1 MEKTRQCES
10 WPSELERLAAKARQA
25 PSPELDVSS
34 HVIAALRRQEI
45 PSVDRPL
52 AWLAAFSGAGAVA
65 AAVYIFSLV
74 DAVTDPF
81 AQWFQIGTMMIF

>member
-1 MEKTRQCES
+1 MEKARQGDS

-25 PSPELDVSS
+25 PSPELDVSGR
-34 HVIAALRRQEI
+34 VIAALRRQEM
-45 PSVDRPL
+45 PSVDQPL
-52 AWLAAFSGAGAVA
+52 AWFAAFSGAGAIA
-65 AAVYIFSLV
+65 AAVYVLSLV